1 MDKSLSDSIRILK
14 GSIDD
19 VEVEGNPCLRGIIAV
34 ESLPHLRID
43 PSYQREYLNV
53 STRRNIMEG
62 LTTGQRL
69 PDLELGM
76 RGQTLVAPDGPLG
89 DILLADPVFII
100 DGQQRRGSILEYVER
115 FPGSDPRQGVVVHFG
130 STREWERR
138 RFEALNLHHTRVS
151 TGIIVRNMRE
161 NCTGIACIY
170 GLTQTDRD
178 FPLFDRVGWNQNLAV
193 KDLISGTGYASRILQ
208 LHGHIA
214 GGIAVTSVKEMTTAF
229 DKLVG
234 LIGLAQLRANTQA
247 FFNLIEH
254 CWEIKGLSK
263 RGSVWLKATFLQAL
277 CDVFSDHLDFWA
289 GDKGTKFGVPV
300 DIRNRLEKFP
310 VQDPEIRNLS
320 ASAGQA
326 RQILRQMLINWLEK
340 GRRSTLHKRDMAE
353 LLSRHRSEAARD
365 RWHSGD
371 EERPSP

>member
-1 MDKSLSDSIRILK
+1 MASDSIRILK

-19 VEVEGNPCLRGIIAV
+19 VEVEGNPCLRGVIAV

-43 PSYQREYLNV
+43 PSYQREFLNV
-53 STRRNIMEG
+53 STRRYIMEG

-89 DILLADPVFII
+89 DILLVDPVFII
-100 DGQQRRGSILEYVER
+100 DGQQRRGSILEFVER
-115 FPGSDPRQGVVVHFG
+115 FPSADPRQGVVVHFG
-130 STREWERR
+130 STPQWERR

-151 TGIIVRNMRE
+151 TGIIVKNMRE
-161 NCTGIACIY
+161 DCVGIACIY

-178 FPLFDRVGWNQNLAV
+178 FPLFDRVGWKQNLAV
-193 KDLISGTGYASRILQ
+193 KDLISGTGYAGTILL
-208 LHGHIA
+208 LHGHIG
-214 GGIAVTSVKEMTTAF
+214 GGIAVTSVKEMAAAF

-234 LIGLAQLRANTQA
+234 LIGLPRLRANTQT

-254 CWEIKGLSK
+254 CWDIKGLTK

-289 GDKGTKFGVPV
+289 GDKSATFVVPV
-300 DIRNRLEKFP
+300 DIRNRLERFP

-326 RQILRQMLINWLEK
+326 RQMLVYALINFLEK
-340 GRRSTLHKRDMAE
+340 GRRSTLHKRDIGE
-353 LLSRHRSEAARD
+353 LLARHRSEAARD
-365 RWHSGD
+365 RWRGD
-371 EERPSP
+371 ERPPL